1 MNKKIEK
8 YLTNAFLVIIFLGTA
23 QVVYWNHIM
32 EEEPMPIIP
41 VELTQE
47 VKASVVVEPEVWSN
61 EVPLKATTSKEMK
74 KLAKREISSDE
85 LCNSVQCKCLAY
97 NIYHEARGESEIGQ
111 IAVAKVTLN
120 RVKDKRYD
128 SNVCDVVRDPMQ
140 FSWTMLSPQRKWR
153 IEDKT
158 AWESAN
164 SIAHK
169 MISKQ
174 LDYDIK
180 AVHYHTGTVKPK
192 WSRSMNV
199 ERVIGNHIFFVE
211 KS

>member
-1 MNKKIEK
+1 MNSRIEK
-8 YLTNAFLVIIFLGTA
+8 YLTNAFFVFITLGTL
-23 QVVYWNHIM
+23 QVIYWNHIM

-41 VELTQE
+41 VELTQN
-47 VKASVVVEPEVWSN
+47 VKASILVQPKLEV
-61 EVPLKATTSKEMK
+61 TSKEIK
-74 KLAKREISSDE
+74 KFVNDEVTSNE
-85 LCNSVQCKCLAY
+85 LCSSVQCKCLAY

-128 SNVCDVVRDPMQ
+128 SNVCDVVRDSKQ
-140 FSWTMLSPQRKWR
+140 FSWTMLSPQRKWN

-158 AWESAN
+158 AWVSAN
-164 SIAHK
+164 SIAHR
-169 MISKQ
+169 MISNQ

-192 WSRSMNV
+192 WSRSMIV
-199 ERVIGNHIFFVE
+199 ERVVGNHIFFVE